1 MDLYPTRAE
10 FSVDGR
16 LLHTFAEGL
25 PGDSMRLMVNAWY
38 PDWLPGKE
46 SREDGATPT
55 WTGSGGRR
63 SASEVGSLHGGSTPS
78 VSRPQTVK
86 SAGFGPGD
94 PGYFCTQL
102 PLSFLS

>member
-1 MDLYPTRAE
+1 MVLYPTRAE

-46 SREDGATPT
+46 SREDGYTY
-55 WTGSGGRR
+55 
-63 SASEVGSLHGGSTPS
+63 V
-78 VSRPQTVK
+78 
-86 SAGFGPGD
+86 D
-94 PGYFCTQL
+94 
-102 PLSFLS
+102 

>member
-46 SREDGATPT
+46 SREDGYTYVD
-55 WTGSGGRR
+55 WIRR
-63 SASEVGSLHGGSTPS
+63 
-78 VSRPQTVK
+78 
-86 SAGFGPGD
+86 
-94 PGYFCTQL
+94 
-102 PLSFLS
+102 

>member
-25 PGDSMRLMVNAWY
+25 PGDSMRLMVNVRY

-46 SREDGATPT
+46 SREDGYTYVD
-55 WTGSGGRR
+55 WIRR
-63 SASEVGSLHGGSTPS
+63 
-78 VSRPQTVK
+78 
-86 SAGFGPGD
+86 
-94 PGYFCTQL
+94 
-102 PLSFLS
+102 